1 MSPKFSIIIPAYNAE
16 STLRETLDSITDQD
30 FSDYEV
36 ILVNDGSVDKT
47 SEVFENW
54 QKYHHSQSLLINQEN
69 KGLGAARNLAASK
82 ATGDWLCFIDA
93 DDLWIPNKLSIL
105 NELIE
110 INNGVTWIYHPVWEL
125 SESGEIKPRRIKNIS
140 TLIEFFHHNPFTP
153 SAVAVKKDVFFS
165 TEGWEERRD
174 RVEDLGL
181 WLGLFEAGQVPFYT
195 PKLLTKYRV
204 YSGVTTQ
211 IEEHLEKIQNVW
223 EEQLQK
229 GIISQENYHEILLRK
244 NYEAGRLCQKSG
256 QFKKAIAYYNKGDK
270 SLKSSIL
277 KVLARLN
284 YAL

>member
-82 ATGDWLCFIDA
+82 ATGEWLCFIDA
-93 DDLWIPNKLSIL
+93 DDLWIPNKLSVL

-110 INNGVTWIYHPVWEL
+110 LNNGVTWIYHPVWEL
-125 SESGEIKPRRIKNIS
+125 SESGEIKPRRIKSIS
-140 TLIEFFHHNPFTP
+140 TLIDFFHHNPFTP

-165 TEGWEERRD
+165 TGGWEERRD

-181 WLGLFEAGQVPFYT
+181 WVGLFEAGQVPFYT

-229 GIISQENYHEILLRK
+229 GVVSQENYHEILLRK
-244 NYEAGRLCQKSG
+244 NYEAARLCQKSG

-270 SLKSSIL
+270 SLKASIL
-277 KVLARLN
+277 KVLASLN
-284 YAL
+284 FAL